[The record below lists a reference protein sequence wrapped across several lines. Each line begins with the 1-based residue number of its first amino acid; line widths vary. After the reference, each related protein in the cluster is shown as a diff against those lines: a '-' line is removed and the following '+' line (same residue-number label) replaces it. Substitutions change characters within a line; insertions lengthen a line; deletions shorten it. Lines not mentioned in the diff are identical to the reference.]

1 MAKNKGTR
9 ILITL
14 ECTECR
20 SNLNKRSPGVSRYL
34 TQKNRRNNPERLE
47 LKKYCPH
54 CNKPTIHKQKT
65 SPISFNQKIDY
76 KDIDLL
82 TLFVTEQGKIL
93 PRRATGVTIQ
103 QQRKLAKAIKRAR
116 ILSLF
121 PFVASN
127 SV

>member
-1 MAKNKGTR
+1 MIRYKISGNIVIKLLFNSLMAKNKGTR

-54 CNKPTIHKQKT
+54 CNKTTVHK
-65 SPISFNQKIDY
+65 
-76 KDIDLL
+76 
-82 TLFVTEQGKIL
+82 E
-93 PRRATGVTIQ
+93 
-103 QQRKLAKAIKRAR
+103 IK
-116 ILSLF
+116 
-121 PFVASN
+121 
-127 SV
+127 